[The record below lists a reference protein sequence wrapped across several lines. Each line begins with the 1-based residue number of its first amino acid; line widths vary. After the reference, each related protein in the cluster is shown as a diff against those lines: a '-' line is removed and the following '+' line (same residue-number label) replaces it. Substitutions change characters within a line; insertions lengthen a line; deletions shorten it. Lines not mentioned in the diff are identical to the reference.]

1 MVLEILSL
9 IGTILILFGSVLSL
23 SAGVGLVRFRDSLT
37 RMHPAAKPQVL
48 GLVSVLAG
56 AALRLQ
62 KPAEIGVF
70 VLACLFAVITAP
82 VVANRV
88 SNVAYHESGQVRRGG
103 SDPLE
108 DA

>member
-1 MVLEILSL
+1 MVSDILSV
-9 IGTILILFGSVLSL
+9 IGVLLILFGCILAL
-23 SAGVGLVRFRDSLT
+23 AAGVGLVRFKDSLT

-48 GLVSVLAG
+48 GLISVLAG

-62 KPAEIGVF
+62 KPLEIGVF
-70 VLACLFAVITAP
+70 LLAGLFAIITAP

-88 SNVAYHESGQVRRGG
+88 SNVAYHESGQVRRDK

>member
-1 MVLEILSL
+1 MIGDVLSL
-9 IGTILILFGSVLSL
+9 LGTLLILFGAILSL
-23 SAGVGLVRFRDSLT
+23 SAGVGLVRFRDSIT

-48 GLVSVLAG
+48 GLIAVLTGAG
-56 AALRLQ
+56 LRLQ
-62 KPAEIGVF
+62 KPAEVGVL

-88 SNVAYHESGQVRRGG
+88 SNVAYHESGKVRREGT
-103 SDPLE
+103 DPLE